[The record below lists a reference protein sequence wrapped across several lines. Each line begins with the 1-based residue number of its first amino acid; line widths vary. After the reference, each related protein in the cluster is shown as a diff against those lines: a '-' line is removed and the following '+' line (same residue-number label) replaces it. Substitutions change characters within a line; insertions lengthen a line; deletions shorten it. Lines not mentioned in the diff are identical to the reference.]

1 MSSAESARAPAVQL
15 ARHLGLFEATMIGV
29 GAMIGA
35 GIFVL
40 TGMAAGQAGPA
51 AILAFAL
58 NGVVTL
64 FTALSYAELSSEIP
78 EAGGGYSFVRK
89 VMPDPVAFI
98 SGWML
103 WFAYIVA
110 CSLYAKGFG
119 SYFLE
124 FFSRYVPAVTDF
136 LLAPLGHNGSVALLT
151 ILIGVL
157 FLGVNIVGAHASGK
171 TENVITM
178 AKIVVLSVFVAFG
191 LMQVSREP
199 AVTASNFT
207 PFLPNG
213 MGGVLAAMGLTFI
226 AFEGYD
232 LIATVSEE
240 VKDPRRNI
248 PRAILYSLTITMVI
262 YLAVI
267 FVSLGAVPPAEG
279 LPTWK
284 LLDRYGEIGIVRAA
298 QAFMPRF
305 GVILVLAGG
314 LLATLSALN
323 ATILACS
330 RVAFSM
336 GRDWMLPNRLS
347 RLHPVRR
354 TPVLAITAS
363 GLLFLLLAVFLP
375 LETIGMASSLLFLLT
390 FGLVNAA
397 LIVYRRRN
405 PSQPTGFQVPL
416 FPLTPVLGILTCA
429 GLAAFQLWHERLA
442 GFLAVGWVAVGL
454 VVYVVGF
461 GRQAAVAYV
470 PRVLDS
476 PHLRTLRGK
485 RAYRVLVPFSNPERV
500 VPLAQLAASVA
511 RSIKGEVVGLAVVEL
526 PDVTAYA
533 DAGAFLRGP
542 RNLLE
547 QAEAVALRFGVPCSS
562 LLTVGR
568 SARDE
573 IVDAARQNQADLILL
588 GYKKDEDPL
597 ENSLIHHVIGAHPC
611 DVAILKTDRHSL
623 EGVRRVLIPI
633 AGREVH
639 DRLKV
644 RLVQGLIRGGTE
656 WGVRPDCVTFMSVVP
671 GGAAPVETRRARQLL
686 DRAAGT
692 YGLPEAQRLVVSA
705 EDPGEAIVA
714 EARDGDLL
722 ILGLRAEPAMH
733 RFFFGSVS
741 QRIAAGVSC
750 PVILTKARPPRSKRL
765 VNLE

>member
-1 MSSAESARAPAVQL
+1 MSDSASPSAPTVEL

-40 TGMAAGQAGPA
+40 TGLAAGEAGPA
-51 AILAFAL
+51 ALLAFAL

-103 WFAYIVA
+103 WFAYVIA

-124 FFSRYVPAVTDF
+124 FFSRYVPGVTDA
-136 LLAPLGHNGSVALLT
+136 LLGTLGHHASVALLT
-151 ILIGVL
+151 VLIGVL
-157 FLGVNIVGAHASGK
+157 FLAVNVVGAHASGQ
-171 TENVITM
+171 TENVITVG
-178 AKIVVLSVFVAFG
+178 KILILAVFVGFG
-191 LMQVSREP
+191 LLAVGREP
-199 AVTASNFT
+199 AAAAANFT
-207 PFLPNG
+207 PMFPNG
-213 MGGVLAAMGLTFI
+213 AGGVLAAMGLTFI

-248 PRAILYSLTITMVI
+248 PRAILYSLSITMVV
-262 YLAVI
+262 YLLVV

-279 LPTWK
+279 LPTWQ

-305 GVILVLAGG
+305 GVVLVLAGG

-323 ATILACS
+323 ATILASS
-330 RVAFSM
+330 RVAYSM

-354 TPVLAITAS
+354 TPVLAISAT
-363 GLLFLLLAVFLP
+363 GVLFLGLAVFLP

-397 LIVYRRRN
+397 LLVYRRRN
-405 PSQPTGFQVPL
+405 PEPPLGFRVPL
-416 FPLTPVLGILTCA
+416 FPLTPILGILTCA
-429 GLAAFQLWHERLA
+429 GLGAFQLWHQRMA
-442 GFLAVGWVAVGL
+442 GVIAVAWVAVGL
-454 VVYVVGF
+454 VIYGLAF
-461 GRQAAVAYV
+461 GRRAAIAYV
-470 PRVLDS
+470 PRVLES
-476 PHLRTLRGK
+476 PTLRTLRGRK
-485 RAYRVLVPFSNPERV
+485 TYRVLVPVSNPDRV
-500 VPLAQLAASVA
+500 VPLMELAASVA
-511 RSIKGEVVGLAVVEL
+511 ASIKGEVVGLAVVEV
-526 PDVTAYA
+526 PEVTAYA
-533 DAGAFLRGP
+533 DASSFTEAP
-542 RNLLE
+542 RRLLE
-547 QAEAVALRFGVPCSS
+547 QAESIALRLGVPCSS
-562 LLTVGR
+562 LLRIGR
-568 SARDE
+568 SARNE
-573 IVDAARQNQADLILL
+573 IVATAREHGCDLILL

-597 ENSLIHHVIGAHPC
+597 ENSLIHHVIAEQPC
-611 DVAILKTDRHSL
+611 DVAILKTRGRSIADIGRIL
-623 EGVRRVLIPI
+623 LPI

-644 RLVQGLIRGGTE
+644 RLVHGVVRGLSRRGTAAPE
-656 WGVRPDCVTFMSVVP
+656 VAFLSVVP
-671 GGAAPVETRRARQLL
+671 GGAAAIEQKRARQVL

-692 YGLPEAQRLVVSA
+692 YGFRDATRLVVAA
-705 EDPGEAIVA
+705 EDPGEAIETEVR
-714 EARDGDLL
+714 EGDLL
-722 ILGLRAEPAMH
+722 VLGLRAEPALR
-733 RFFFGSVS
+733 RFFFGSLA
-741 QRIAAGVSC
+741 QRVAGKVSC
-750 PVILTKARPPRSKRL
+750 PVLLTKARPPRRKRIFGRR
-765 VNLE
+765 